1 MAWQNWFF
9 FQYLTKKIEVMWF
22 CTQFFPD
29 CSLRDLG
36 NLHSNSF
43 LGYYNDGYC
52 DDNLN
57 NYVCNFDG
65 GDCCRNT
72 SIFMY
77 CSDCSCIW
85 DVTNYPILTTSN
97 TSTYIHSRIVFLK
110 FLIYFFKVFFWI
122 HKCAICATWNW
133 AFSR

>member
-1 MAWQNWFF
+1 MSRLQIKFF
-9 FQYLTKKIEVMWF
+9 A
-22 CTQFFPD
+22 D

-36 NLHSNSF
+36 KLHDNPNLG
-43 LGYYNDGYC
+43 LYNDGYC
-52 DDNLN
+52 DDELN

-72 SIFMY
+72 SSFQY

-97 TSTYIHSRIVFLK
+97 TSTIRKKILK
-110 FLIYFFKVFFWI
+110 YFYVVFF
-122 HKCAICATWNW
+122 
-133 AFSR
+133 F